1 MIWFR
6 KPSPTCARAADLTQT
21 TERAGQIV
29 PALFASMQISMGGQ
43 SMASSA
49 AVLEDG
55 SLISRIDRKL
65 LTVERA
71 LALVSGLAVFS
82 LMLLAVV
89 SVGGRNAFNAPLPGY
104 VDWIEQV
111 MPLIAFMG
119 ISFVQR
125 DGSHIRMDLVI
136 SALRGRALWLFELLS
151 VVLILALVLA
161 LLWGSWSHFLR
172 SFDFAA
178 PLWSRDSSIDIGL
191 PIWPA
196 KLLAPVAFAVLVLRL
211 LLQVWGYGRAFVLGL
226 EQPVAVPLVLSAA
239 EQAAAE
245 AEHLGGVSAS
255 GNDT

>member
-1 MIWFR
+1 M
-6 KPSPTCARAADLTQT
+6 
-21 TERAGQIV
+21 AG
-29 PALFASMQISMGGQ
+29 
-43 SMASSA
+43 SA

-55 SLISRIDRKL
+55 SLISRWDRRL
-65 LTVERA
+65 LRLERVMA
-71 LALVSGLAVFS
+71 LISGLAVFS
-82 LMLLAVV
+82 LMVLAVV

-136 SALRGRALWLFELLS
+136 SSLRGRALWLFELIS
-151 VVLILALVLA
+151 VLLILTLMLA
-161 LLWGSWSHFLR
+161 LFWGSWSHFLR

-196 KLLAPVAFAVLVLRL
+196 KLLAPVAFAVLCLRL
-211 LLQVWGYGRAFVLGL
+211 LLQVWGYGRALVLGL
-226 EQPVAVPLVLSAA
+226 ARPAAVPLVQSAA

-245 AEHLGGVSAS
+245 AEHLGGVSTSAS
-255 GNDT
+255 DRD

>member
-1 MIWFR
+1 
-6 KPSPTCARAADLTQT
+6 
-21 TERAGQIV
+21 
-29 PALFASMQISMGGQ
+29 
-43 SMASSA
+43 MASGA

-55 SLISRIDRKL
+55 SLISRVDRGLLKL
-65 LTVERA
+65 ERI

-82 LMLLAVV
+82 LMMLAVV

-104 VDWIEQV
+104 VDWIEQA

-119 ISFVQR
+119 VSFVQR

-136 SALRGRALWLFELLS
+136 SSLRGRALWLFELIS
-151 VVLILALVLA
+151 VLLILVLMLA

-196 KLLAPVAFAVLVLRL
+196 KLLAPVAFGVLCLRL
-211 LLQVWGYGRAFVLGL
+211 MLQVWGYGRALVLGL
-226 EQPVAVPLVLSAA
+226 ASPAAVPLVQSAA

-245 AEHLGGVSAS
+245 AEHLGGVSVATS
-255 GNDT
+255 DRD